1 MARTPLA
8 AFVAIARTGS
18 MSAYISTD
26 LRRQV
31 RADAG
36 ERCGYCLSWALHVG
50 LEFDRCPFLFTIA
63 DYPAGEGRAV

>member
-1 MARTPLA
+1 
-8 AFVAIARTGS
+8 